1 MNWLKHLKLVNE
13 RYLNVREEIGKELES
28 QSSSSFIVNLI
39 MKIKENALPPCLN
52 TQLNNIRKELLEFLR
67 NQDYQMAPSSVEEED
82 SDLWMDYMFELPKY
96 FESYDGFYTDFS
108 IIGVSNG
115 VAEVVSTGDDFGR
128 TTSFPLEYMD
138 TDVLGE
144 IYHCIMMGEKFK
156 S

>member
-1 MNWLKHLKLVNE
+1 
-13 RYLNVREEIGKELES
+13 
-28 QSSSSFIVNLI
+28 

-52 TQLNNIRKELLEFLR
+52 TQLNNIRNELLEFLR